1 MSDPIRDIGSLS
13 SRSEK
18 PKGKRGRPRLQRS
31 AQSQTE
37 RRRAQIRDAQRTYRL
52 KKESAIQ
59 NLEQS
64 VVLLQSTV
72 NGFETL
78 FRELY
83 EEGIE
88 LAIKENNSGLMQLF
102 AKAGVKFER
111 IFAISKDPDSATRDM
126 SLTASKHFN
135 AHKAQEHYKSSTEAN
150 DNVIP
155 DSFTNIGAPSI
166 ALSASPTE
174 TRNIES
180 LGQPEIQP
188 SQPANT
194 SNGLIY
200 GFPQDLIPGLNEIED
215 TSRLEMSSIKEPLD
229 NIQMEQ
235 QQEIYQQ
242 QQQSQQQEQ
251 QQQQQSQQQQQQE
264 WTTDLLGFRQNLG
277 MFSNSE
283 SSSNSHS
290 LLSPSRNNSWSSLL
304 NSVDKSLNLT
314 QPNNCT
320 LFSCSSVTNN
330 STSSTTK
337 TDDTCKNRKPLDMT
351 NLSRSDLQKA
361 AKKFLQSND
370 VIMRLP
376 PDIRSSV
383 KEQIFQM
390 CLVRVLNLYIEN
402 RFRDL
407 ERIFN
412 NEFQKHESYQIGRL
426 LKSLHLVITYTYS
439 TWTGRTDDDSLFPG
453 YCSPA
458 SAEKYFYASQ
468 NAGNK
473 IDKDKFVKMV
483 SASLVYIG
491 HLPRFALSDV
501 QSAIVL
507 ATEL

>member
-83 EEGIE
+83 EEGVE

-111 IFAISKDPDSATRDM
+111 IFAISKNPDSATHDM
-126 SLTASKHFN
+126 SLTASKHLN

-150 DNVIP
+150 NVIP

-174 TRNIES
+174 TRNTES

-242 QQQSQQQEQ
+242 QQQSQQQQ
-251 QQQQQSQQQQQQE
+251 QQQQQQQ
-264 WTTDLLGFRQNLG
+264 
-277 MFSNSE
+277 
-283 SSSNSHS
+283 
-290 LLSPSRNNSWSSLL
+290 
-304 NSVDKSLNLT
+304 
-314 QPNNCT
+314 
-320 LFSCSSVTNN
+320 
-330 STSSTTK
+330 
-337 TDDTCKNRKPLDMT
+337 
-351 NLSRSDLQKA
+351 
-361 AKKFLQSND
+361 
-370 VIMRLP
+370 
-376 PDIRSSV
+376 
-383 KEQIFQM
+383 
-390 CLVRVLNLYIEN
+390 
-402 RFRDL
+402 
-407 ERIFN
+407 
-412 NEFQKHESYQIGRL
+412 
-426 LKSLHLVITYTYS
+426 
-439 TWTGRTDDDSLFPG
+439 
-453 YCSPA
+453 
-458 SAEKYFYASQ
+458 
-468 NAGNK
+468 
-473 IDKDKFVKMV
+473 
-483 SASLVYIG
+483 
-491 HLPRFALSDV
+491 
-501 QSAIVL
+501 
-507 ATEL
+507 